1 MPTDIINGLAAPPRR
16 IVGRVP
22 EPANFVPVYLDDTGE
37 AIGTP
42 PEGDVEFGSESTV
55 HALIPRADEKLHLG
69 KSARRFVDAYF
80 SGEVAGTR
88 YTLPFGYL
96 STFAATTWL

>member
-69 KSARRFVDAYF
+69 KSARRFVDAYLGQIRAPIRRRIF
-80 SGEVAGTR
+80 
-88 YTLPFGYL
+88 FG
-96 STFAATTWL
+96 